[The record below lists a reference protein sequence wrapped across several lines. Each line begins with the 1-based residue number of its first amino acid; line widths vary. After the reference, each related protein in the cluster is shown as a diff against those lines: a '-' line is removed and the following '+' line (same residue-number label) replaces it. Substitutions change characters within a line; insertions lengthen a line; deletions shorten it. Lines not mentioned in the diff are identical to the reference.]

1 MYLNIPAPLPDEC
14 LRGYGG
20 RVRLLNGQ
28 AIHQRLGLLP
38 WLSEVANCSIS
49 LLTKHHTHLGY
60 QRFVNGEY
68 FQQDIG
74 NHRDLISNCRISAG
88 ATPIDTSRFCP
99 ECIREDMGFHG
110 VSYWRRAHQLPGV
123 DHCTKHTVS
132 LIETGRFSM
141 HQGQPLSALAARPAI
156 AEQNVHAYF
165 ESAFIQRFAI
175 LSDAA
180 LQASI
185 PFRPEVVT
193 RALCRRV
200 RAVIGEHRVSLS
212 QLARQ
217 YFPDFWIR
225 KNFPAMFGKRPDDG
239 ITAVDD
245 VLRSSRSAYTTKSY
259 LLALSILWDDPDE
272 AMRAC
277 LQEAALSTS
286 GFNEKGGRKVLR
298 DVLGG
303 RSITQ
308 SCRRHDVNLRDFEY
322 AFQEFLK
329 EIRPVVSVY
338 AAKL

>member
-1 MYLNIPAPLPDEC
+1 MI
-14 LRGYGG
+14 
-20 RVRLLNGQ
+20 RVVVRRYNM
-28 AIHQRLGLLP
+28 IN
-38 WLSEVANCSIS
+38 E
-49 LLTKHHTHLGY
+49 
-60 QRFVNGEY
+60 
-68 FQQDIG
+68 
-74 NHRDLISNCRISAG
+74 CRIVVVLPYMVYKSV
-88 ATPIDTSRFCP
+88 PRFLVAAINDVYPCQ
-99 ECIREDMGFHG
+99 IIKSIAKTDMGFHG